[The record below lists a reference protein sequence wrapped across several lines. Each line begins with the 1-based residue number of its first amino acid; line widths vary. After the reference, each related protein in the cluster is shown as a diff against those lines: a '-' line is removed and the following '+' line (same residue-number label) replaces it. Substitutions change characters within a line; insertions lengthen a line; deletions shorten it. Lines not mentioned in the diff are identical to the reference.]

1 MNRSQSKIRH
11 IQQANLILEQRR
23 VLVKEDDSKYTPSGL
38 LAAAKAGKIYP
49 ENVNAQHPFAGK
61 NAVMWTNVLSSTTG
75 LGVNWSVRLLVNNEL
90 LTIRV
95 KSDDTKKIAKIET
108 FFRSATNA
116 PTYLSDDKKQ
126 IDTTGMIP
134 KEGDTT
140 SIGNIFYNMVYYAL
154 QTLS

>member
-11 IQQANLILEQRR
+11 MQQANVLLEQRR
-23 VLVKEDDSKYTPSGL
+23 ILLKENPEKYTPSAL

-49 ENVNAQHPFAGK
+49 ENVNTQIPFGKGK
-61 NAVMWTNVLSSTTG
+61 NAVVWTNELSSTTG
-75 LGVNWSVRLLVNNEL
+75 LGINWSVRLLVNDEL

-126 IDTTGMIP
+126 IDIYCM
-134 KEGDTT
+134 
-140 SIGNIFYNMVYYAL
+140 
-154 QTLS
+154 

>member
-1 MNRSQSKIRH
+1 M
-11 IQQANLILEQRR
+11 QQANVLLEQRR
-23 VLVKEDDSKYTPSGL
+23 ILLKENPEKYTPSTL

-49 ENVNAQHPFAGK
+49 ENVNTQHPFGK
-61 NAVMWTNVLSSTTG
+61 GNAVMWTNVLSSTTG
-75 LGVNWSVRLLVNNEL
+75 LGVNWSVRLSVKNDSIL
-90 LTIRV
+90 IRV
-95 KSDDTKKIAKIET
+95 KSSDKAKMTKIET

-116 PTYLSDDKKQ
+116 PTYVNYDNGVTQ

-154 QTLS
+154 QTLV